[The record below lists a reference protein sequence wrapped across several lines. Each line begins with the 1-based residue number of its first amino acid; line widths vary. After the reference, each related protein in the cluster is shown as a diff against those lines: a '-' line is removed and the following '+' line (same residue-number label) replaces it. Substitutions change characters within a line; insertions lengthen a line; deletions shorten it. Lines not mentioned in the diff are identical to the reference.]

1 MTHRRFTF
9 LYAGA
14 LALGLGAL
22 YAFGLDNQLIF
33 DDARLTDGTIF
44 GQYGSL
50 WQFKPRLLSYGSF
63 VWLQSMFGEGWWK
76 QRVFNIGLHIA
87 TALALYTLVL
97 ELLRLTRWEADSDT
111 PAVAATVPWAAAL
124 AVALWAFNPV
134 AVYAVEYLIQR
145 SILMATLLV
154 VLACWA
160 YLRALVT
167 GQRRWQ
173 VLAVV
178 CYLLAVAAKEHAV
191 SAVLLAVPLYVYV
204 KRPSW
209 GQVLRVSLAA
219 GLVLVGVGAI
229 LYSRYGSMVG
239 TVFDETSRAYALQL
253 EQQRPGISQQV
264 YILSV
269 INQASLFFRYGLI
282 WCLPWVGAMS
292 IDIRPAF
299 PLALWSWQ
307 LLGAIA
313 WIIVIVTGA
322 WLALRRNGALGLI
335 GLCLLLPGLLYVTE
349 FSTVWLQDPFV
360 LYRSYLWS
368 FPLAALL
375 ALPWVGQSSK
385 TLYGV
390 GVLVVALLAGFSLE
404 RIASL
409 QTPTTAWLDAS
420 DKLDRQAPPNAVGR
434 WRALLNLGAESLDRG
449 NYEEAL
455 RLFSQA
461 EALGEPLGSAR
472 FSMGVGLQ
480 QLKKYTQAL
489 DNFAQA
495 EAKGFTEP
503 ALYYQR
509 GEAQV
514 ALGRF
519 GQAYDSFTRAL
530 QLPQA
535 DAVAQFT
542 RQRQAEAA
550 MAGENF
556 DAAIASY
563 RLLAQQNPEQQRYQI
578 GLAMAYTKT
587 REYAAAL
594 SVLDAAI
601 AKRATGAAYYA
612 RALTHYFQGD
622 TDASAK
628 DLELALSAEPGN
640 PNYLQLRQQLNAP
653 AAQHRAKP

>member
-1 MTHRRFTF
+1 MLRRFTL

-22 YAFGLDNQLIF
+22 YAFGLHNQLIF

-87 TALALYTLVL
+87 TALALYALVL
-97 ELLRLTRWEADSDT
+97 DLLKLTRWEADSDGLALT
-111 PAVAATVPWAAAL
+111 ASLPWAAAL
-124 AVALWAFNPV
+124 AVAMWAFNPV
-134 AVYAVEYLIQR
+134 AVYAVAYLIQR

-160 YLRALVT
+160 YVRALVRH
-167 GQRRWQ
+167 QRGWH
-173 VLAVV
+173 VLAAA
-178 CYLLAVAAKEHAV
+178 CYLLAVGAKEHAV
-191 SAVLLAVPLYVYV
+191 SAALLAVPLFVYV
-204 KRPSW
+204 RRPPW
-209 GQVLRVSLAA
+209 GQVLRVSLVA
-219 GLVLVGVGAI
+219 GVLVAGVGA
-229 LYSRYGSMVG
+229 LLLSRYGAMVG

-269 INQASLFFRYGLI
+269 INQASLYFRYGLI
-282 WCLPWVGAMS
+282 WLVPWVGAMS

-299 PLALWSWQ
+299 PLTLWSAQ
-307 LLGAIA
+307 LLGAFA
-313 WIIVIVTGA
+313 WVLVLAGAA
-322 WLALRRNGALGLI
+322 WLVVRRGGALGLI
-335 GLCLLLPGLLYVTE
+335 GLGLTLPGLLYVTE

-375 ALPWVGQSSK
+375 ALPWVGQTSK

-420 DKLDRQAPPNAVGR
+420 NKLDRQAPANAVGR

-472 FSMGVGLQ
+472 FSIGVSLQ

-509 GEAQV
+509 GEAQY

-519 GQAYDSFTRAL
+519 GQAYDSFSHAL

-535 DAVAQFT
+535 EAVAQFT

-556 DAAIASY
+556 AAAIASY
-563 RLLAQQNPEQQRYQI
+563 RLLAQQSPDQQRYQI

-587 REYAAAL
+587 GEYAAAL

-601 AKRATGAAYYA
+601 VRRATGAAYYA
-612 RALTHYFQGD
+612 RALTHYFQGE

-628 DLELALSAEPGN
+628 DLEPALSAEPGN
-640 PNYLQLRQQLNAP
+640 PNYLQLRQQLDAST
-653 AAQHRAKP
+653 AQRRAKP